1 MLNTN
6 ISTDKKPALFLDRD
20 GTLIEDVGYMKSSNL
35 IKWLPKVQDT
45 LKVFVKNKYLL
56 VVITN
61 QSGIGRGLLEEKD
74 VTSIHSKMN
83 EQMLDLYGI
92 VISKFYYCPHHPE
105 AIISKYRK
113 NCLCRKPGKL
123 LFNKAIRELN
133 INVEESI
140 CIGDKLTDLTAAN
153 AAGIKN
159 LFLLNKIP
167 TKNPP
172 FTSFQYKTIKSWDE
186 FQSKL

>member
-105 AIISKYRK
+105 AIISKYRI

-153 AAGIKN
+153 AAGIKK
-159 LFLLNKIP
+159 LFLLNQIP
-167 TKNPP
+167 TKIRPVA
-172 FTSFQYKTIKSWDE
+172 SFQYTTIKSWDE
-186 FQSKL
+186 FQSQL